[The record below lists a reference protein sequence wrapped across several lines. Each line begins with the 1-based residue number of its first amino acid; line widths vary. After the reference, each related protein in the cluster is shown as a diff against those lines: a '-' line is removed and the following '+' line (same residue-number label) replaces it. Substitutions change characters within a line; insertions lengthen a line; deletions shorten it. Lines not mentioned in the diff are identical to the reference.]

1 MEILKNASC
10 LSCSHCAVKFLLEGG
25 VIGKCEQSHCRVGTA
40 WPPISEMFDKSLNFN
55 HKDLSFACVS
65 GGKPAFLACRCCKF
79 RNGANDVCVLS
90 IYSDRPL
97 VFLNIWTHTV
107 DDYSTC
113 FCSEHWSQKSCVFS
127 EDVQIEITATTPRF
141 PSCVHHRLQHLAGST
156 CIVFWVPHA
165 LSTFLFTVVRFVPY
179 ASENEWL
186 VSTTNDEETPVSG
199 TAAVRHCG
207 SMTSY
212 W

>member
-1 MEILKNASC
+1 MWGYHTSTFFLKIFANMYRERKTWS
-10 LSCSHCAVKFLLEGG
+10 SRKFGERIFFLAKMTFSRWKNLE
-25 VIGKCEQSHCRVGTA
+25 QPS
-40 WPPISEMFDKSLNFN
+40 
-55 HKDLSFACVS
+55 CVS